1 MREAL
6 IVGRSD
12 ILYLLLNPAQHCNVS
27 HPAILGY
34 HYTSLYNLSCS
45 LLAYFTVLY
54 KSTVQFSTKVL
65 SCSLLHYS
73 KLLFFTVL
81 PLHCLRKYDTAAPA
95 L

>member
-45 LLAYFTVLY
+45 VLLYCALLFYLFTVY
-54 KSTVQFSTKVL
+54 RT
-65 SCSLLHYS
+65 
-73 KLLFFTVL
+73 
-81 PLHCLRKYDTAAPA
+81 YDTAAPA